1 MKPANLPRPSTA
13 STWKDLF
20 APDTVAVIGAS
31 NVPGSWGF
39 GIMKRLLATKNRC
52 TYPVNPSVAEVLGIA
67 AYASVLD
74 IPGAIDLAVIAVSAP
89 RVPLLLR
96 ECVRKGIRT
105 AIIISGGFS
114 ETGTPGRKLENELVE
129 IARQGNLQFVGPNTM
144 GHMDTGSQL
153 STLPW
158 TEIIT
163 PGSVALLAQSGNM
176 GHRILYNLK
185 GAGIGFSKFV
195 STGNEA
201 NLRLEDYLEYLADD
215 EDTRIIT
222 AYIEGLRE
230 GRRFLQLAREIT
242 ASKPIIVI
250 KTGGTEVS
258 ARAAQSHTGAIAGSN
273 EVYTAAFRQSGVI
286 RVDDDD
292 ELTDV
297 VSALLNQPLPRNN
310 RIGILSIGGG
320 PGVVAAEACEKE
332 GLVVPPLA
340 PATIQKL
347 DAYLPPRW
355 PRGNPIDMVGI
366 SNAEHSVTFSALQA
380 LFEDENIGAILL
392 QAPLALGIKYIL
404 KTFSTNEALTI
415 SKAEKK
421 NLATVARWVK
431 NYQKPVFLVR
441 PTPEI
446 FANRRDPVRL
456 RRKGISLYPSLYRAA
471 KVLRHLAWYRQYLDN
486 TVKK

>member
-1 MKPANLPRPSTA
+1 MKSANHPRSSTA

-39 GIMKRLLATKNRC
+39 GIMKRLLATKGRR
-52 TYPVNPSVAEVLGIA
+52 TYPVNPATAEVLGIA
-67 AYASVLD
+67 AYSSVLD
-74 IPGAIDLAVIAVSAP
+74 VPGKIELAVIAVSAP
-89 RVPLLLR
+89 RVPSLLR
-96 ECVRKGIRT
+96 ECVQKGIRA

-114 ETGTPGRKLENELVE
+114 ETGTPGGKLEAELVE
-129 IARQGNLQFVGPNTM
+129 IARQGKLHFVGPNTM
-144 GHMDTGSQL
+144 GHMDTSSQL
-153 STLPW
+153 STMPW
-158 TEIIT
+158 TEITT
-163 PGSVALLAQSGNM
+163 PGPVALIAQSGNM
-176 GHRILYNLK
+176 GHRILYN
-185 GAGIGFSKFV
+185 GRAAGIGFSKFV

-201 NLRLEDYLEYLADD
+201 DLRLEDYLEYLAGDD
-215 EDTRIIT
+215 DTRIIT
-222 AYIEGLRE
+222 SYVEGLRE

-242 ASKPIIVI
+242 VNKPIIVI

-258 ARAAQSHTGAIAGSN
+258 AKAAQSHTGAIAGSD
-273 EVYTAAFRQSGVI
+273 EIYTAAFRQSGVI

-310 RIGILSIGGG
+310 QIGILSIGGG
-320 PGVVAAEACEKE
+320 PGVVAAEVCERE
-332 GLVVPPLA
+332 GLAIPPLA

-355 PRGNPIDMVGI
+355 SQGNPVDMVGI

-380 LFEDENIGAILL
+380 LFEDKNIGAILL
-392 QAPLALGIKYIL
+392 QAPLALGIRYLL
-404 KTFSTNEALTI
+404 KTFSTDEARAI

-421 NLATVARWVK
+421 NLAMVARWVK
-431 NYQKPVFLVR
+431 KYRKPMFLVR
-441 PTPEI
+441 PSPEI
-446 FANRRDPVRL
+446 LGNRRDPIRL
-456 RRKGISLYPSLYRAA
+456 RQRGISLYPSLSRAA